1 MDNIQFMEKVEDGYK
16 VLGASEVAKM
26 KVRHILEHDL
36 VFKVILS
43 PKKTLYFCSF
53 EQTRLELKGKG
64 RKTEEM
70 LIFFNRYQDIL
81 RLHGMK
87 KEDNILDFDLSHLN
101 AVSSALN
108 VFGPETKIVYE
119 EKKEKVLTNNNSSS
133 TKSLLDK
140 IREKLNAANQ
150 SQ

>member
-26 KVRHILEHDL
+26 KVRSILESDM

-53 EQTRLELKGKG
+53 QATMDELKAKG
-64 RKTEEM
+64 RKVEEM
-70 LIFFNRYQDIL
+70 MIFFNRYQDLL
-81 RLHGMK
+81 RLHGMR
-87 KEDNILDFDLSHLN
+87 KEESILDYDLNHLN
-101 AVSSALN
+101 VLSNAFK

-119 EKKEKVLTNNNSSS
+119 EKKEKELTDNNSHS
-133 TKSLLDK
+133 TKTILQK
-140 IREKLNAANQ
+140 IREKLNGKT